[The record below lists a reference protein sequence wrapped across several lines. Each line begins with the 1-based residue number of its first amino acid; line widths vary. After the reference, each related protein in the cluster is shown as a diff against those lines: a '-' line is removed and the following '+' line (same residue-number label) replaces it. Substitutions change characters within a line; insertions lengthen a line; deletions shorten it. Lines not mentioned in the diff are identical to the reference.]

1 MAKAVRVAI
10 DNETLMDMLGIRDTD
25 IVFYHAQLVY
35 GTWGKPVVEFVLYGE
50 DLPHVFAVHAGNPI
64 KKGEIVYNSIYGAST
79 IKPLEG

>member
-10 DNETLMDMLGIRDTD
+10 DNPTLMGMLGLQGTD
-25 IVFYHAQLVY
+25 IVFYHAQVVHDV
-35 GTWGKPVVEFVLYGE
+35 WGKPKIEFVLYGG
-50 DLPHVFAVHAGNPI
+50 DLPHVFTVEAGDPI